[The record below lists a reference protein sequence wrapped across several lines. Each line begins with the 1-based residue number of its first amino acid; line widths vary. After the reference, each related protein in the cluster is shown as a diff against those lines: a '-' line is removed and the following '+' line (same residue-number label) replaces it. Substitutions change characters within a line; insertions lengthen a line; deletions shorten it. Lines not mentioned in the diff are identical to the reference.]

1 MGRFHVIPVMARI
14 ARMKNPTP
22 LLFAIESRVPKPVC
36 VEPTE
41 EIEEGLAVLLLQV
54 LEAETEQEVN
64 DDEE

>member
-1 MGRFHVIPVMARI
+1 
-14 ARMKNPTP
+14 MKNPTP